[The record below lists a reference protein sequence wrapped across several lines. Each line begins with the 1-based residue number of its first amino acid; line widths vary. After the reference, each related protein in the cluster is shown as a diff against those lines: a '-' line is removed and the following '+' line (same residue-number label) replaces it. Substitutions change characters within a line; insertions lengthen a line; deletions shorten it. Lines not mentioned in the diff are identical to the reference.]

1 MTDLEKQ
8 LQDTLR
14 HSENELDSATARR
27 LVAARNMALNAANQR
42 RWPDFFIPVVSMAAI
57 SLVAV
62 ILVFSPLTQNLQQ
75 DSSPQEEFMLSE
87 EIDLYEDM
95 EFYSWLASDT
105 SNLKG

>member
-1 MTDLEKQ
+1 MTKLEKQ

-14 HSENELDSATARR
+14 HSENALDSATARR
-27 LVAARNMALNAANQR
+27 LASARTAAFDAINQR
-42 RWPDFFIPVVSMAAI
+42 RWPGFFVPVIGMAAA
-57 SLVAV
+57 SLLAV
-62 ILVFSPLTQNLQQ
+62 ILVFAPATQNLQQ
-75 DSSPQEEFMLSE
+75 HGSPQEESLLSE

>member
-14 HSENELDSATARR
+14 HSENELDSATAHR
-27 LVAARNMALNAANQR
+27 LVVARNSALNAVNQR
-42 RWPDFFIPVVSMAAI
+42 RWPGFFIPVVSMAAI

-62 ILVFSPLTQNLQQ
+62 ILVFLPPTQNLQQ
-75 DSSPQEEFMLSE
+75 NSSPEEEFMLSE

-105 SNLKG
+105 SHLKG